1 MSEKQFNIIPWYSWR
16 MSLTFKFLSTTFVE
30 SLILLVRTN
39 TFASITN
46 NGEKTV
52 DHISMTLHSVCE
64 IDLVL
69 FNSAIIDQ

>member
-1 MSEKQFNIIPWYSWR
+1 

-30 SLILLVRTN
+30 SLIVLVRTN

-64 IDLVL
+64 IDLAL